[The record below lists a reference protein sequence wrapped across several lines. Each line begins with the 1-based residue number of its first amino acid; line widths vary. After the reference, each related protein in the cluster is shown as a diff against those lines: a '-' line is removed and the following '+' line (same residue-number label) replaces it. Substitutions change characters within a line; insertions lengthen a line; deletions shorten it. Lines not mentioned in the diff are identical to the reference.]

1 MPDQLLG
8 LMTLEIFSNP
18 NDCMILFSL
27 PSTLTVLFCEAACT
41 FSYCP
46 STFLHIL
53 ERVVHWT
60 PGKLT
65 RYLTIPVPHLLHL
78 QKTKGSALECIRLQ
92 LFSRLYIL
100 RLSANW
106 VLLYQ
111 HREGR
116 ESSSSTDTFLPDA
129 WLQHHTSHQKALMS
143 VQRVLFMLLFMPQV
157 RTRPDK
163 NIKATASSTYYFAHC
178 FTLKC
183 PVELSLADKFSFVQK
198 GCCSSTW
205 LGIMWLFV
213 STVRWEQSSN
223 HSSVLPSSPTLS
235 QPPGNFRTLLGSS
248 PPLSALWSLP
258 RVTSWLVE
266 ATCWLH
272 FLA

>member
-116 ESSSSTDTFLPDA
+116 ESSSSTDTFLPDHAPVHASGADQA
-129 WLQHHTSHQKALMS
+129 WQEHKSNSQLNI
-143 VQRVLFMLLFMPQV
+143 LF
-157 RTRPDK
+157 
-163 NIKATASSTYYFAHC
+163 C
-178 FTLKC
+178 
-183 PVELSLADKFSFVQK
+183 
-198 GCCSSTW
+198 
-205 LGIMWLFV
+205 
-213 STVRWEQSSN
+213 
-223 HSSVLPSSPTLS
+223 
-235 QPPGNFRTLLGSS
+235 TLLHPEMSCG
-248 PPLSALWSLP
+248 A
-258 RVTSWLVE
+258 
-266 ATCWLH
+266 
-272 FLA
+272 